1 MKKHLLAALILLPL
15 TLSAAPA
22 SPPGGAAGPTPPV

>member
-15 TLSAAPA
+15 TLSAAPH
-22 SPPGGAAGPTPPV
+22 PPQAKRQIRHG